1 MLPHLGIN
9 KKSKMKNIYL
19 VLIIIFFSCAS
30 KKDLTIIK
38 YNGYS
43 NSKKQNYSYKIN
55 IKKGFKIKEIHG
67 GNEWIQK
74 EYIYVDNSTFYIS
87 NEDGNTSLNY
97 NNIRND
103 KFQSDKSI
111 MAFSSNDT
119 ITLQGIDKNGKY
131 WKNKYDG
138 EVNIGYLNI
147 PKEKK
152 EEFDKII
159 SSVIIK

>member
-1 MLPHLGIN
+1 
-9 KKSKMKNIYL
+9 MKNIYL
-19 VLIIIFFSCAS
+19 LLIIMIFSCAS
-30 KKDLTIIK
+30 KKDVTIIK
-38 YNGYS
+38 YSGYS
-43 NSKKQNYSYKIN
+43 NSKKQNYTYKIN
-55 IKKGFKIKEIHG
+55 IKKGFKVKEIHG

-74 EYIYVDNSTFYIS
+74 EYMYADNSTFYIS
-87 NEDGNTSLNY
+87 DEDGNTSLNY
-97 NNIRND
+97 NNIRSD

-111 MAFSSNDT
+111 MAFSSKDT
-119 ITLQGIDKNGKY
+119 ITLQGIDKNGNY

-159 SSVIIK
+159 SSIIIK